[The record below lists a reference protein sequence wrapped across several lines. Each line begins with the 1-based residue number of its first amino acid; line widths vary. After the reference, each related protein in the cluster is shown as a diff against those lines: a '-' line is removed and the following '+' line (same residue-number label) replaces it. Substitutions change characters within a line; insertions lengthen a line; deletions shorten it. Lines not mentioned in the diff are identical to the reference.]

1 MTSCFGCS
9 SARHSLSTSSLQP
22 IVKGPAGTRTSSV
35 AGALASSSHDGGTP
49 GASPPEVFA
58 PTGDPDEIA
67 AVAELIEPA
76 KAEAV
81 RRWHALH
88 TVELAQN

>member
-1 MTSCFGCS
+1 
-9 SARHSLSTSSLQP
+9 
-22 IVKGPAGTRTSSV
+22 
-35 AGALASSSHDGGTP
+35 
-49 GASPPEVFA
+49 VFA
-58 PTGDPDEIA
+58 PTGDPDEVA

-88 TVELAQN
+88 AEHAAHAAHN

>member
-1 MTSCFGCS
+1 MPAETVFASGFTPDPGCALDVLAFVLCS
-9 SARHSLSTSSLQP
+9 
-22 IVKGPAGTRTSSV
+22 PA
-35 AGALASSSHDGGTP
+35 
-49 GASPPEVFA
+49 VFA
-58 PTGDPDEIA
+58 PTGDPDEVA

-88 TVELAQN
+88 AGELQN